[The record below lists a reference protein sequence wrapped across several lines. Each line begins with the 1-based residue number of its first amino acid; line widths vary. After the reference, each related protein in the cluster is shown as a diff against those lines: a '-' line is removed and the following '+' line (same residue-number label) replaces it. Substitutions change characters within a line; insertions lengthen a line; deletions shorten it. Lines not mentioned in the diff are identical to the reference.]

1 MTAPPPAPKQADSQS
16 SGTQSLERSI
26 GLLKLVA
33 ANSPKGLRLVDLV
46 KFSGVERPTA
56 YRMVQSLVKHGLLFR
71 PTGSTRYVLGEYC
84 RELGAQFA
92 DRLDLRAIC
101 DPVLK
106 AISEETGNSSFLI
119 IHMDLDSM
127 CVARAIGGYP
137 IQVVSVRVGH
147 RQPLGVGAG
156 GLAILAT
163 LPRVEQDECLRAN
176 AQRFAGYG
184 SLNVSTLRAMIAAT
198 QNRGYA
204 VIGHYSVPGVI
215 GIGVTLR
222 NSAGKVLGAIT
233 TASLDS
239 RMTKEMQ
246 EKAMQVVSRHI
257 SSIQERLDLL

>member
-1 MTAPPPAPKQADSQS
+1 MTSQTSTSEEAASQS

-33 ANSPKGLRLVDLV
+33 ANSHRGLRLVDLV
-46 KFSGVERPTA
+46 RLSGVERPTA
-56 YRMVQSLVKHGLLFR
+56 YRMVQSLMKHGLLSR
-71 PTGSTRYVLGEYC
+71 PTGSTRYVLGEFC

-92 DRLDLRAIC
+92 DRLDLRSIC
-101 DPVLK
+101 NPVLK

-119 IHMDLDSM
+119 IQMDLDSM

-137 IQVVSVRVGH
+137 IQVVAVRVGH

-163 LPRVEQDECLRAN
+163 LSRAQQQECLRAN
-176 AQRFAGYG
+176 ARRLTGYG

-204 VIGHYSVPGVI
+204 VIGHYSAPGVI

-222 NSAGKVLGAIT
+222 NSVGKVLGAIT

-246 EKAMQVVSRHI
+246 EKSMQIVNRHI
-257 SSIQERLDLL
+257 LSIQERLDLL

>member
-1 MTAPPPAPKQADSQS
+1 MSSLPSNSNEAASQH

-26 GLLKLVA
+26 SLLKLVA
-33 ANSPKGLRLVDLV
+33 ANSQKGLRLVDLV
-46 KFSGVERPTA
+46 RLSGMERPTA
-56 YRMVQSLVKHGLLFR
+56 YRMVQSLMKHGFLSR
-71 PTGSTRYVLGEYC
+71 PAGSSRYVLGEYC

-119 IHMDLDSM
+119 IRMNLDSM

-137 IQVVSVRVGH
+137 IQIVSVKVGH

-156 GLAILAT
+156 GLAILGT
-163 LPRVEQDECLRAN
+163 LPRAEQDECLRTN
-176 AQRFAGYG
+176 AKRLSAYG

-215 GIGVTLR
+215 GIGVTLK

-233 TASLDS
+233 TGSLDS
-239 RMTKEMQ
+239 RMTKDIQ
-246 EKAMQVVSRHI
+246 DKAMQTVNRHI